1 MELRLPAV
9 PALVGVGPLGCDVGG
24 AQRHRG
30 SPEQR
35 ADDRLYHR
43 PSSSACFRCKKGARN
58 QDIGRSRGGQTTKIH
73 LRTNSIGLPIAVTLS
88 SGETSDYKGY
98 EPLMQ
103 EPGPEPKVL
112 IADKGYDSDAIR
124 ADLAERRIE
133 AVIPFRRNRKVQ
145 PPIDGYIYALRNLI
159 ERCFSKLKHSRRL
172 ATRYDKTTESYL
184 GFVLIAS
191 ARLWCR
197 HFVNTA

>member
-1 MELRLPAV
+1 MGLRPPSV
-9 PALVGVGPLGCDVGG
+9 PPLVRRRGLGCDAGG
-24 AQRHRG
+24 IERDRHG
-30 SPEQR
+30 AKQR
-35 ADDRLYHR
+35 ADDRLHHR
-43 PSSSACFRCKKGARN
+43 PRSPACIGRKKGAH
-58 QDIGRSRGGQTTKIH
+58 QESIGRSRGGQTTKIH

-88 SGETSDYKGY
+88 AGEASDYKGY
-98 EPLMQ
+98 EPLML

-124 ADLAERRIE
+124 EDLIARQV
-133 AVIPFRRNRKVQ
+133 APVIPMRRNRKAQ
-145 PPIDGYIYALRNLI
+145 DPIDGAIYALRNLV
-159 ERCFSKLKHSRRL
+159 ERCFNKLKHSRRL

-197 HFVNTA
+197 HFVNKS

>member
-9 PALVGVGPLGCDVGG
+9 PALVGVGPLGCDAGG

-35 ADDRLYHR
+35 ADDRLHHR
-43 PSSSACFRCKKGARN
+43 PGSSACLGRKKGARN
-58 QDIGRSRGGQTTKIH
+58 QDIGHSRGGQTTKIH
-73 LRTNSIGLPIAVTLS
+73 LRINSIGLPIAVTLS

>member
-1 MELRLPAV
+1 MEFGLQAV
-9 PALVGVGPLGCDVGG
+9 PALVGVGPLGCDARG
-24 AQRHRG
+24 AQRQRG
-30 SPEQR
+30 GSEQR
-35 ADDRLYHR
+35 ADGRFHYY
-43 PSSSACFRCKKGARN
+43 PNSSARLWCKKGARN

-88 SGETSDYKGY
+88 SGEASDYKGY

-124 ADLAERRIE
+124 DGLAERHVE
-133 AVIPFRRNRKVQ
+133 AIIPFRRNRKVQ
-145 PPIDGYIYALRNLI
+145 LPIDGYIYALRNLI
-159 ERCFSKLKHSRRL
+159 ERCFAKLKHSRRL
-172 ATRYDKTTESYL
+172 ATRYDKTSESYI

-191 ARLWCR
+191 VRLWCR
-197 HFVNTA
+197 YFVNTP